1 MAEPIYLVSGRK
13 GGVGKSIVAMAL
25 VDYLQRRGSP
35 VLLIETDTSNP
46 DVSRSYRDRVETK
59 QLNLDTHGGWT
70 TLIKTC
76 ADRPDSTAVIN
87 GAPRDHRGVNE
98 YGQML
103 SDSLQDLQR
112 RLVTLW
118 VINTQRDSL
127 EMLKKFMMAIPG
139 SSVHVLRNGYFGEAY
154 QFELYNNSDLR
165 KRVEN
170 DGGISAT
177 LPYLA
182 RRVVEDVFSTPM
194 RIDTA
199 MKELPIAN
207 RAELERWRRAVG
219 AMWEEIIDE

>member
-25 VDYLQRRGSP
+25 VDFLQRRGSH

-46 DVSRSYRDRVETK
+46 DVSRSYRDSAETK

-70 TLIKTC
+70 ALIKAC
-76 ADRPDSTAVIN
+76 ADRPQSTAVIN
-87 GAPRDHRGVNE
+87 GAPRDHRGINK

-103 SDSLQDLQR
+103 SGSLRDLQR

-127 EMLKKFMMAIPG
+127 EMLKKFMTAIPG
-139 SSVHVLRNGYFGEAY
+139 SAVHVLRNGYFGESY
-154 QFELYNNSDLR
+154 QFELYNTSDLR
-165 KRVEN
+165 KRVES
-170 DGGISAT
+170 DGGKSVT
-177 LPYLA
+177 FPYLA
-182 RRVVEDVFSTPM
+182 RRVVDDVFSIPM

-199 MKELPIAN
+199 MKELPITN